1 MLLPKWHHFSSVPEL
16 KKGWAESWIKHCNS
30 ARHCGFK
37 SKLWLPIYTESL
49 RPLWFP
55 VASCCVC
62 ALVSESV
69 CTKLQIGSLNCFTL
83 SCFSQEDKNPTIPNC
98 WHILQ
103 GWRVRTLSKSW
114 LFNLDL
120 SYQER
125 LPLNGWRLK
134 KSPSVTQTT
143 GTDRPSTWIYHIL
156 HNFYIHFFHSSVHLV

>member
-125 LPLNGWRLK
+125 LPWMDGDSRNLQVWHKPQEL
-134 KSPSVTQTT
+134 
-143 GTDRPSTWIYHIL
+143 TDRPHEFTT
-156 HNFYIHFFHSSVHLV
+156 FYTTFTFISFTLPLI